1 MSIAIIVERRRG
13 RDRMVVEYMPVTTK
27 GESSNP
33 VHGNLYSIQQYVSD
47 LRSVGGFLQVLR
59 YSPPNKLTMHHDVT

>member
-33 VHGNLYSIQQYVSD
+33 VHDNLYSIQQYVSD